1 MGASNPASSYLHQDE
16 VMILSRPARNSY
28 PQSQHDVDV
37 FHQHSNTPTSSAISF
52 EECPV
57 SAPSLLSPRTLLPIG
72 SVQRKIPGISVFDSK
87 PYLKWG
93 GPGSPNT
100 VGNKWHHFCCSDSG
114 CDRKFTSLYALRLHV
129 ESHKSEKRAPF
140 QCTMGCSR
148 MFSQRHDR
156 LRHEVTWH
164 GKQGFCQQRLAL
176 FLIFPMSWITLSLL
190 DSLLA

>member
-1 MGASNPASSYLHQDE
+1 MGASNPASSYLHQDK
-16 VMILSRPARNSY
+16 VMILSRPTRNSY
-28 PQSQHDVDV
+28 PQSQHDVNV

-114 CDRKFTSLYALRLHV
+114 CDCEFTSLYALRLHV

-156 LRHEVTWH
+156 LRHEVTRH
-164 GKQGFCQQRLAL
+164 GKQGFCQQQSAL

>member
-28 PQSQHDVDV
+28 PQSQHDVYV

-72 SVQRKIPGISVFDSK
+72 SVQRRIPGISVFDSK

-114 CDRKFTSLYALRLHV
+114 CDREFTSLYALRLHV
-129 ESHKSEKRAPF
+129 ESHKSEKWAPF

-156 LRHEVTWH
+156 LRHEVTRH
-164 GKQGFCQQRLAL
+164 GKQGFCQQQLAL

>member
-114 CDRKFTSLYALRLHV
+114 CDREFTSLYALRLHV

-148 MFSQRHDR
+148 MFSRRHDR
-156 LRHEVTWH
+156 LRHEVTRH
-164 GKQGFCQQRLAL
+164 GKQGFCQQQSAL

>member
-1 MGASNPASSYLHQDE
+1 MGASNPVSSYLHQDE

-93 GPGSPNT
+93 GPVSPNT
-100 VGNKWHHFCCSDSG
+100 VGNKWCHFCCSDSG
-114 CDRKFTSLYALRLHV
+114 CDCEFTSLYALRLHV

-156 LRHEVTWH
+156 LRHEVTRH
-164 GKQGFCQQRLAL
+164 GKQGFCQQWSAL
-176 FLIFPMSWITLSLL
+176 FLIFPMSWITLNLL